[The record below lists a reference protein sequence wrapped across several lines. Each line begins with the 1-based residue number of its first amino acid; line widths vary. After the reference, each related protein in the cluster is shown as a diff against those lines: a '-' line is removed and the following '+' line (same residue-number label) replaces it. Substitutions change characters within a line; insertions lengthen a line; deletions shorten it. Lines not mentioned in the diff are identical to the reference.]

1 MYVCS
6 AGSQCKQTEIVVA
19 SGSVAVLPC
28 IVHSPSAYSTAVYW
42 KRKKT
47 VWRRDKSG
55 LEFRP
60 VGQASRS
67 HCPLPNFGK
76 GDYSLHIEGV
86 RDEDA
91 GMYHCVVEGTRWDT
105 VQVILRVI
113 KVSFTPVNVMEGEKV
128 QMTCIITPQPPKHI
142 AVKWQLNGSLM
153 RTATTSQTHTLY
165 HVSQREAGNWSCLIQ
180 YNDAQAKASAL
191 LQVKGVMLPKES
203 HAVVYGEVGSS
214 VTLPC
219 IFSDGLFVNSS
230 SWERV
235 SSQTGSPAS
244 LPSTFRN
251 TLGHAAGEWSVK
263 WDQSAH
269 IMSVR
274 EADKGTYRCSGQMEG
289 ASGRR
294 LTVERH
300 IHLVTAQVSQS
311 SRSDNVVLTCDL
323 SNASQVTDYEWLR
336 STYDINATQTLT
348 SVQKSR
354 SNSLTIL
361 NAEVKDQEGWVCRY
375 YEQQRLLGN
384 VTFHMQMMSGLAR
397 EKEPVSGKKAAMVLG
412 LAFLLLLVLL
422 ILLQIYKNHRRRKMI
437 MQYPAMETIV
447 HRAANERERR
457 DRCKKSEEGLSNAHD
472 GDLKQGAL

>member
-1 MYVCS
+1 
-6 AGSQCKQTEIVVA
+6 SQCKQTEIVVA

-42 KRKKT
+42 KRKAGGMQKT

-128 QMTCIITPQPPKHI
+128 QMTCTITPQPPKHI

-300 IHLVTAQVSQS
+300 IHLVTAQ
-311 SRSDNVVLTCDL
+311 
-323 SNASQVTDYEWLR
+323 
-336 STYDINATQTLT
+336 
-348 SVQKSR
+348 
-354 SNSLTIL
+354 
-361 NAEVKDQEGWVCRY
+361 G
-375 YEQQRLLGN
+375 
-384 VTFHMQMMSGLAR
+384 GLAR

-422 ILLQIYKNHRRRKMI
+422 ILLQIYKNHRR
-437 MQYPAMETIV
+437 
-447 HRAANERERR
+447 
-457 DRCKKSEEGLSNAHD
+457 
-472 GDLKQGAL
+472 